1 MDTFIGRRHQSLGE
15 VADAVQLPKSTTHR
29 LLMTLESRGYITSV
43 YGESGMYKIGLK
55 GLWFTTARTRIH
67 HQLEKLA
74 SLTGETVNLG
84 AVTGTEI
91 EYVDRVLSEHALRWG
106 VDIGSRIPLHCSAL
120 GKCVLAYRDDLF
132 PRLVELPRRTAKTI
146 TDSVELKAHLEVIR
160 HRGYA
165 FEDEEFI
172 EGVLCIAAPVRD
184 DHGEVMGAV
193 SVSGPGVRFTKEIAI
208 GFAEQVMTVAES
220 VSYSIGYHIQSNEED
235 A

>member
-29 LLMTLESRGYITSV
+29 LLMTLESRGYISSIS
-43 YGESGMYKIGLK
+43 GESGMYKIGLK

-67 HQLEKLA
+67 LQLEELRG
-74 SLTGETVNLG
+74 LTGETVNLG
-84 AVTGTEI
+84 AVTGMEI

-120 GKCVLAYRDDLF
+120 GKCVLAYRTDLF
-132 PRLVELPRRTAKTI
+132 PDVVDLPRRTAKTI
-146 TDSVELKAHLEVIR
+146 TDPVELKAHLEVIR

-172 EGVLCIAAPVRD
+172 EGVVCIAAPVRD
-184 DHGEVMGAV
+184 DGGEVIGAV
-193 SVSGPGVRFTKEIAI
+193 SVSGPCVRFTKEIAI
-208 GFAEQVMTVAES
+208 GFAEQVMAIADS
-220 VSYSIGYHIQSNEED
+220 VSYSIGYNNQSMKED